1 MHRQHVAP
9 PAQNERTSSLIRG
22 AKRRTGAKIAAFGA
36 SALVAGQLLLP
47 GAALATEMPAPAAR
61 QDAAVTIAD
70 SVEPGVTKPAAETA
84 AAAPNAIAP
93 TAAKA
98 EPSAAP
104 ALASEVA
111 PTASIDA
118 AKPAAAAVAPA
129 NELTAAPAP
138 APEPAATVSESAAA
152 PATRSA
158 TTPGGGEIK
167 INSTVVNHFYDLELP
182 PAFTLIQDEAFV
194 YDFPDAPEDFTLWR
208 NESVHLF
215 RIDPDTE
222 SLVKTDNAKE
232 ANVSISLASVDN
244 HERATLV
251 FTGGGAD
258 PLISYSLDLFYS
270 IYIGTGAD
278 FDFSNFNNG
287 KGAILETRHEYYIRC
302 VFGSNVYLISTD
314 TTEPGPDVKPNP
326 EEKPNPEVKPDPE
339 AKPDPEVK
347 PDPETKPEPAPQPE
361 AEKAAADPAPA
372 EVTPVVKPAE
382 TALPATGDNGAMAIA
397 LGAAGAAAAATAAGV
412 AAARRRNR

>member
-9 PAQNERTSSLIRG
+9 QTQNERTSSLVRG
-22 AKRRTGAKIAAFGA
+22 AKRRTGAKIAAFGV

-47 GAALATEMPAPAAR
+47 GAALATEMPAPTAE
-61 QDAAVTIAD
+61 QDAAATIAD
-70 SVEPGVTKPAAETA
+70 SIEPGIAKPAAETA
-84 AAAPNAIAP
+84 AAAPNTVAP

-98 EPSAAP
+98 ESPSTP
-104 ALASEVA
+104 ALASEAA
-111 PTASIDA
+111 PTTALNA
-118 AKPAAAAVAPA
+118 AEQAAAVAPA
-129 NELTAAPAP
+129 NESATA
-138 APEPAATVSESAAA
+138 SAAA
-152 PATRSA
+152 AATRGA
-158 TTPGGGEIK
+158 TTPGGGEIR
-167 INSTVVNHFYDLELP
+167 IDTTVVNHFYDLELP
-182 PAFTLIQDEAFV
+182 PAFTLVQDEAFV
-194 YDFPDAPEDFTLWR
+194 YDFPDAPENFTLWR

-278 FDFSNFNNG
+278 FDFSSFNNG
-287 KGAILETRHEYYIRC
+287 EGTILETQHEYYIRC
-302 VFGSNVYLISTD
+302 VFGSNVYLIDTD

-326 EEKPNPEVKPDPE
+326 EIKPDPEVKPE
-339 AKPDPEVK
+339 TEVK
-347 PDPETKPEPAPQPE
+347 PDPETKPEAAPQPE
-361 AEKAAADPAPA
+361 SEKPAAGPAPA
-372 EVTPVVKPAE
+372 KVTPVVKPAE
-382 TALPATGDNGAMAIA
+382 TALPATGDNSAMAVA
-397 LGAAGAAAAATAAGV
+397 LGTAGAAAAAAAASV
-412 AAARRRNR
+412 AVARRRNR

>member
-9 PAQNERTSSLIRG
+9 QTQNERTSSLVRG
-22 AKRRTGAKIAAFGA
+22 AKRRTGAKIAAFGV

-47 GAALATEMPAPAAR
+47 GAALATEMPAPTAG
-61 QDAAVTIAD
+61 QDAAATIAD
-70 SVEPGVTKPAAETA
+70 SIEPGIAKPAAETA
-84 AAAPNAIAP
+84 AAAPNTVAP

-98 EPSAAP
+98 ESPSTP
-104 ALASEVA
+104 ALASEAA
-111 PTASIDA
+111 PTTALNA
-118 AKPAAAAVAPA
+118 AEQAAAVAPA
-129 NELTAAPAP
+129 NESATA
-138 APEPAATVSESAAA
+138 SAAA
-152 PATRSA
+152 AATRGA
-158 TTPGGGEIK
+158 TTPGGGEIR
-167 INSTVVNHFYDLELP
+167 IDTTVVNHFYDLELP
-182 PAFTLIQDEAFV
+182 PAFTLVQDEAFV
-194 YDFPDAPEDFTLWR
+194 YDFPDAPENFTLWR

-270 IYIGTGAD
+270 IYIGAGAD

-287 KGAILETRHEYYIRC
+287 EGTILETRHEHYIRC
-302 VFGSNVYLISTD
+302 VFGSNVYLIGTD

-326 EEKPNPEVKPDPE
+326 EEKPN
-339 AKPDPEVK
+339 PEVK

-397 LGAAGAAAAATAAGV
+397 LGAAGAAAAAAAAGL

>member
-9 PAQNERTSSLIRG
+9 QTQSERTSSLIRG
-22 AKRRTGAKIAAFGA
+22 AKRRAGVKIAAFGV

-47 GAALATEMPAPAAR
+47 GAALATEMPAPTAG
-61 QDAAVTIAD
+61 QDAVTTANAD
-70 SVEPGVTKPAAETA
+70 SVEPDVAKPAAETA
-84 AAAPNAIAP
+84 AAAPS

-138 APEPAATVSESAAA
+138 VPEPAATVSESAAA
-152 PATRSA
+152 PATRGA
-158 TTPGGGEIK
+158 TIPGGGEIK
-167 INSTVVNHFYDLELP
+167 INTTVVNHFYDLELP
-182 PAFTLIQDEAFV
+182 PAFTLVQDEAFV

-232 ANVSISLASVDN
+232 ANVSTSLASVDN

-251 FTGGGAD
+251 FTGGDAD
-258 PLISYSLDLFYS
+258 PLISYSLDLFRL
-270 IYIGTGAD
+270 IYIGALAD
-278 FDFSNFNNG
+278 VDFSNYNNG
-287 KGAILETRHEYYIRC
+287 EGTILETRHECYIRC
-302 VFGSNVYLISTD
+302 IFGSNVYLIGTD
-314 TTEPGPDVKPNP
+314 TADPEPNP
-326 EEKPNPEVKPDPE
+326 DVKPDPE
-339 AKPDPEVK
+339 AKPDPETK
-347 PDPETKPEPAPQPE
+347 PDPAPQPE
-361 AEKAAADPAPA
+361 TEKPAANPAPA
-372 EVTPVVKPAE
+372 KAAPVAKPAE
-382 TALPATGDNGAMAIA
+382 TALPATNDNGAMAVA
-397 LGAAGAAAAATAAGV
+397 LGAAGATTAAAAAGIV
-412 AAARRRNR
+412 AARRRNR